1 VDRRDNRA
9 GGASRGHDTPVIA
22 GAPLVLDG
30 LRVLDQIAEIG
41 PRADVVATARSVLRG
56 ERPG

>member
-30 LRVLDQIAEIG
+30 LRVLDLIAEIG
-41 PRADVVATARSVLRG
+41 PRADRRGDARSVLRG
-56 ERPG
+56 ERLG